1 MIAIACDHA
10 GIDLKPAVIE
20 VLDELGRSYKDLGT

>member
-10 GIDLKPAVIE
+10 GVELKNAVIKLLQE
-20 VLDELGRSYKDLGT
+20 RGLKYTDF